1 MNDEIITAGRH
12 YINPAH
18 VVSWEIYKAVPAG
31 WDEEEGVRI
40 LPKPLQVEVVTTAID
55 SEYRDGG
62 DYPDQ
67 RHVRI
72 NPYTI
77 SLYGEAA
84 SQFLRYWEI
93 REY

>member
-1 MNDEIITAGRH
+1 MRNGIIRAGRH

-31 WDEEEGVRI
+31 WDEEEGMRI

-55 SEYRDGG
+55 SDYWDGG

-72 NPYTI
+72 YPYTI
-77 SLYGEAA
+77 SLYGEDA
-84 SQFLRYWEI
+84 SQFLRYWGI
-93 REY
+93 GEY